1 MGKTLFRLVLAPL
14 AAALFAAASPALAQQ
29 PTTVQFGLVAKLALS
44 WPMFLADSKGEFAKQ
59 GVKPEFVVVGMSSKV
74 IQGLAS
80 NTFQMG
86 HAGIPDA
93 IRGAEQGAPV
103 KIIAAE
109 VALPPYRWNAAPNI
123 KKVAD
128 LKGKKVMLGG
138 TKDITYIYWK
148 VIAEK
153 NGLQMS
159 DFDYVYAGATNARF
173 AALVGGAVQAT
184 LLAQP
189 FDFQAE
195 GQGFPAFA
203 TQKDYTPD
211 SPFTVYAAANDWA
224 AKNRN
229 VVVGFLKA
237 YLKGV
242 EMFYDP
248 ANRKDAIEV
257 LIKETG
263 AKPDDAEKTYDL
275 YTGSMKPFR
284 ADGAMTD
291 AAMADILKSLVALED
306 LKDPVPP
313 ASKYYD
319 DSFLKAAR

>member
-1 MGKTLFRLVLAPL
+1 MLKLTRFAFGPL
-14 AAALFAAASPALAQQ
+14 AAAAITIAAPALAQQ

-44 WPMFLADSKGEFAKQ
+44 WPMFMADNKGVFAEY
-59 GVKPEFVVVGMSSKV
+59 GVKPDFVVMGNSSKV
-74 IQGLAS
+74 IQGLAAGS
-80 NTFQMG
+80 FQMG

-93 IRGAEQGAPV
+93 IRGTEQGAPV

-109 VALPPYRWNAAPNI
+109 IALPPYRWNAPPSI

-128 LKGKKVMLGG
+128 LKGKKIMLGG
-138 TKDITYIYWK
+138 SKDITFIYWK

-153 NGLQMS
+153 NGMAMS
-159 DFDYVYAGATNARF
+159 DFDFVYAGATNARF
-173 AALVGGAVQAT
+173 AALVSGAVQAT

-211 SPFTVYAAANDWA
+211 SPFTVYATSTDWA

-229 VVVGFLKA
+229 VVVGFLKG
-237 YLKGV
+237 YLRGV
-242 EMFYDP
+242 TMFNDP
-248 ANRKDAIEV
+248 ANRKEAIDV

-275 YTGSMKPFR
+275 YTKDLKPFR
-284 ADGAMTD
+284 TDGAMTD
-291 AAMADILKSLVALED
+291 AAMADILKSLVMLED
-306 LKDPVPP
+306 LKEPLPP
-313 ASKYYD
+313 ATKYYD